1 MRDVLF
7 CLCFVCFVETLDWR
21 GKEFKGG
28 ESKVGGWD

>member
-21 GKEFKGG
+21 DKMYRCG
-28 ESKVGGWD
+28 ESKVGKGD